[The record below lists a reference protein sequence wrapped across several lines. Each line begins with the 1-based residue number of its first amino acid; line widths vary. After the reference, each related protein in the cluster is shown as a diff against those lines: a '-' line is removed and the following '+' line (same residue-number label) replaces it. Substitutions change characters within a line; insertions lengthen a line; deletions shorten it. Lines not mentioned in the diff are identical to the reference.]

1 MAPSKHRDGRKQFL
15 LRIPQELYY
24 KFRKLS
30 EALDTDMSDILLTYI
45 QKATADIELTAKDYE
60 ELAANARRH

>member
-1 MAPSKHRDGRKQFL
+1 MPPSKHRDGRKQFL

-30 EALDTDMSDILLTYI
+30 AALDTDMSDILLTYI
-45 QKATADIELTAKDYE
+45 QKATKDIELTAKDYE
-60 ELAANARRH
+60 ELAEHARRR